1 MFLEGQPMS
10 IFKTATRLTWILD
23 ACAGVGPGEL
33 PHGARLLAV
42 ADHVG
47 VRHPALLLD
56 RQQVVSP
63 GLILG
68 EHVLDKQSTV
78 R

>member
-1 MFLEGQPMS
+1 MS
-10 IFKTATRLTWILD
+10 MLKTTARLTWILD
-23 ACAGVGPGEL
+23 ACAGVCPGEV

-42 ADHVG
+42 ADHIG

-63 GLILG
+63 GLVLG
-68 EHVLDKQSTV
+68 EHVLNKQRLNGIEGT